1 MRHWFTET
9 STVSLASLPLE
20 FGEKKRWKV
29 YGYLYYFH
37 NTSIITSLIKRITH
51 FERLYGLQSLWVRI
65 PLDFFQKPWFCCG
78 YYICHFILLHASDH
92 VWISINRELVWRST
106 KVIAMIKEKKV
117 QIVWYECVSKTSHG
131 LHCSWVRF
139 YKETKK
145 VCWICSK
152 YENIAVTNSTRS

>member
-1 MRHWFTET
+1 MPLWLRGCRIIGTVQIFFYCFVIIDNDVSIITREMRHWFTET

-106 KVIAMIKEKKV
+106 KVIAVIKEKKV
-117 QIVWYECVSKTSHG
+117 
-131 LHCSWVRF
+131 
-139 YKETKK
+139 
-145 VCWICSK
+145 
-152 YENIAVTNSTRS
+152 